1 MPRQPRLDIAGC
13 LYHVIAR
20 GIERGKIFLDD
31 KDYKDFLSRLEIT
44 LNRTDNKCL
53 AWSLIPN
60 HFHLLMLRGQRPLAE
75 LMRHLMTGY
84 AVNFNKRHERAGH
97 LFQNRYTAILCE
109 EETHVLALAAYIHLN
124 PLRAGLIKEVA
135 ELRNYRWCGHGA
147 LVGECPKGFLAR
159 DYMLSHFGD
168 NEREAVK
175 RYEHFVQE
183 WARKFKRGEFSS
195 GGLKKSLGE
204 PESRRQEDKELSDR
218 RILGSSEFVE
228 KILKKAGAKS
238 EKKLSYEEVMKE
250 VTSITG
256 TKPEEI
262 FNRSQKRQVT
272 RGRAIYCYLVKEK
285 AGMSGAELMKHLG
298 MTSGGICQLVERGRQ
313 LFSAKDE

>member
-1 MPRQPRLDIAGC
+1 MPRQPRLDITGC

-31 KDYKDFLSRLEIT
+31 KDYKDFLSRVEII
-44 LNRTDNKCL
+44 LNRTGSKCL

-60 HFHLLMLRGQRPLAE
+60 HFHLLILRGQRPLAE

-84 AVNFNKRHERAGH
+84 AVNFNKRYERAGH
-97 LFQNRYTAILCE
+97 LFQNRYMAILCE

-147 LVGECPKGFLAR
+147 LVGEHPKGFLAR

-175 RYEHFVQE
+175 RYEYFVQE
-183 WARKFKRGEFSS
+183 WAKKFKRGEFSS
-195 GGLKKSLGE
+195 GGLKKSPGE
-204 PESRRQEDKELSDR
+204 PESRGQEDKELSDR

-238 EKKLSYEEVMKE
+238 ERKLSHEEVMKD
-250 VTSITG
+250 VIRITG
-256 TKPEEI
+256 VKPEDI
-262 FNRSQKRQVT
+262 LSRSQSRHAA
-272 RGRAIYCYLVKEK
+272 RGRAVYCYLAKEK
-285 AGMSGAELMKHLG
+285 AGMNGTELMKRLG

-313 LFSAKDE
+313 IFNAKDE